1 MEGRYTLVGSD
12 DPFCLERFVE
22 AQEGMYKLAL
32 SEIEEGEKIRHWIWY
47 IFPQLSILG
56 KSQFA
61 KFYGISGLD
70 EAKAYLNHPILG
82 ERLREIT
89 KALLKHKG
97 KDTVEIFGETDAK
110 KVRSCMTLF
119 SEVSPNDIFDEVI
132 VAFYGGVYDNIT
144 QERM

>member
-1 MEGRYTLVGSD
+1 MEGRYTQVGID

-22 AQEGMYKLAL
+22 AQEGMYNLAL

-61 KFYGISGLD
+61 KYYGISGFD
-70 EAKAYLNHPILG
+70 EAKAFLNHPILG

-97 KDTVEIFGETDAK
+97 KNAIEIFGETDAM

-119 SEVSPNDIFDEVI
+119 PEVSPNDIFDEVI